1 MLPIDSCNL
10 KISLPLLF
18 FLFIVA
24 QIDLASAAGW
34 PPALLALLHLTPAP
48 NDLCRGASSG
58 IGVSLDAI
66 VIFQLA
72 RILVRRKLQAG
83 SASRHN

>member
-34 PPALLALLHLTPAP
+34 PPALLALLHLMPAP
-48 NDLCRGASSG
+48 DDLCRGVCSG
-58 IGVSLDAI
+58 IGVSIDAI
-66 VIFQLA
+66 VIFQFA
-72 RILVRRKLQAG
+72 RILARRSFQPVND
-83 SASRHN
+83 SRRD